1 MISLGTW
8 NTNQLSVAFHL
19 QTTIQSSAESAI
31 LSNIVCLD
39 VRVCTLLLAAAACLP
54 AVSRRYCRWCL
65 LVVCACG
72 RRAAEFESTAE
83 SVR

>member
-39 VRVCTLLLAAAACLP
+39 VRVCTCCLLLLPACLP
-54 AVSRRYCRWCL
+54 SP
-65 LVVCACG
+65 
-72 RRAAEFESTAE
+72 AATAGGA
-83 SVR
+83 SL